1 LATHTDELEEPNDTR
16 ADRWRHSTPIL
27 ASFILTMGPRPS
39 IRAPTTAS
47 ISNAYKV
54 PSATCSLVKSLSRLP
69 RSSLIDL
76 ALKWLDDENQATCA
90 PYLACNR
97 NLEEEAE
104 EDYLHTPAESIE
116 ELRNLYQA
124 FKTEPGTKRDIVDRI
139 LDGDWRRGISLQQLA
154 MVDFQH
160 LQDNEASL
168 RWTALKL
175 VPISAASKEAAP
187 EHLKR
192 PRNAQDSEPFPCMH
206 PSAFIRALQHEI
218 SPIVK
223 AHYYLHRLPVPHS
236 LTILRLHV
244 ADTPYANPTS
254 STQSHF
260 TDSAR
265 TLYIAF
271 PDSCPYIYVALS
283 GSGGGGAGNNKGAA
297 VSRVDTTAL
306 KRTVLEAV
314 PKALSRPQQRYALE
328 ATALTAKNL
337 STMCTLRG
345 NGRSGASQGAYSIFA
360 DGSAEGGPAEV
371 VRSSFESKV
380 SAIDEIDEEV
390 EPQGNKGQ
398 ATLGRKRRAL
408 GERDP
413 NLPTETVEDRKQ
425 TKKRKM
431 EVARRFGTTGL
442 PDAKYR
448 APIDRLHIKLEA
460 DLDRPQDEDLDTTS
474 EVDTNARTQ
483 SSTTSRAKRKK
494 GTVLDTFNPQKNRS
508 ELQPQAP
515 TNYLAQYR
523 SSPQSATTQTP
534 RAPITLTFHGTDVF
548 AGIRTLAEMGFVD
561 LARMPAWMTGEEG
574 VSTATICDGAVVEG
588 RGGGA

>member
-1 LATHTDELEEPNDTR
+1 MDELEEPNDSQ
-16 ADRWRHSTPIL
+16 ANRWCHSI
-27 ASFILTMGPRPS
+27 AILTSLNPIMAPRTS
-39 IRAPTTAS
+39 TRAPTTAS

-54 PSATCSLVKSLSRLP
+54 PSATRSLVKSLSRLP
-69 RSSLIDL
+69 RGSLIDL
-76 ALKWLDDENQATCA
+76 ALKWLDDENQVTCA

-104 EDYLHTPAESIE
+104 EDYLHTPAESVE
-116 ELRNLYQA
+116 ELRNLYRA

-175 VPISAASKEAAP
+175 VPLSAASKETAL
-187 EHLKR
+187 EHFKQQ
-192 PRNAQDSEPFPCMH
+192 RNAQGFEPFPRMH

-218 SPIVK
+218 SPLVK
-223 AHYYLHRLPVPHS
+223 AHYYLHRLPAPHN

-265 TLYIAF
+265 TLYITF

-283 GSGGGGAGNNKGAA
+283 GSGGGGAGKSKGTA
-297 VSRVDTTAL
+297 VPKVDITAL

-328 ATALTAKNL
+328 ATALTAKNF

-360 DGSAEGGPAEV
+360 DGSAEGGPVEV

-380 SAIDEIDEEV
+380 SAKDEIDAEGEL
-390 EPQGNKGQ
+390 QGNKGQ
-398 ATLGRKRRAL
+398 AVLSRKRKAL
-408 GERDP
+408 GERNP
-413 NLPTETVEDRKQ
+413 NLPTETAEDRKQ
-425 TKKRKM
+425 AKKRKM
-431 EVARRFGTTGL
+431 EVARRFGTTGI
-442 PDAKYR
+442 PDAKHR

-460 DLDRPQDEDLDTTS
+460 GLDRPQDEDLDTTS
-474 EVDTNARTQ
+474 EVDANVRAQ
-483 SSTTSRAKRKK
+483 SSTTNRAKRKK
-494 GTVLDTFNPQKNRS
+494 GTVLDTFNPQRNGSRP
-508 ELQPQAP
+508 QPQVP
-515 TNYLAQYR
+515 TSYLAQY
-523 SSPQSATTQTP
+523 SSPPESAATQTP
-534 RAPITLTFHGTDVF
+534 KASITLTFHGTDVF

-574 VSTATICDGAVVEG
+574 VSTATIRDGVVVEG

>member
-1 LATHTDELEEPNDTR
+1 M
-16 ADRWRHSTPIL
+16 
-27 ASFILTMGPRPS
+27 ASRPS

-69 RSSLIDL
+69 RGSLINL

-104 EDYLHTPAESIE
+104 EDYLHTPAESVE
-116 ELRNLYQA
+116 ELRNLYRA
-124 FKTEPGTKRDIVDRI
+124 FKTKPGTKRDIIDRI

-160 LQDNEASL
+160 LLDNEASL

-175 VPISAASKEAAP
+175 VPISTASKEVAP

-192 PRNAQDSEPFPCMH
+192 PRNAQDSEPFPRMH

-218 SPIVK
+218 SPLVK
-223 AHYYLHRLPVPHS
+223 AHYYLHRLPAPHN
-236 LTILRLHV
+236 LTILRLYV

-297 VSRVDTTAL
+297 LSKVDVAAL

-337 STMCTLRG
+337 GTMCTLRG

-380 SAIDEIDEEV
+380 SAIDDIDEEV

-398 ATLGRKRRAL
+398 AALSRKRKAL

-413 NLPTETVEDRKQ
+413 NLPTETAEGQKQ

-431 EVARRFGTTGL
+431 EVARRFGATGL
-442 PDAKYR
+442 PDVKYR

-460 DLDRPQDEDLDTTS
+460 DPDRPQDENLDTTS
-474 EVDTNARTQ
+474 EVDTNAQAQ

-494 GTVLDTFNPQKNRS
+494 GTVLDTFNPQRNGS
-508 ELQPQAP
+508 GPQPQAP
-515 TNYLAQYR
+515 TSYLAQYS
-523 SSPQSATTQTP
+523 SSPQSAATRTP

-548 AGIRTLAEMGFVD
+548 VGIRTLAEMGFVD

-574 VSTATICDGAVVEG
+574 ISTATICDGVVVEG

>member
-1 LATHTDELEEPNDTR
+1 MA
-16 ADRWRHSTPIL
+16 
-27 ASFILTMGPRPS
+27 PRTA

-54 PSATCSLVKSLSRLP
+54 PSTTSSLVKLLSRLP
-69 RSSLIDL
+69 RDSLIDL
-76 ALKWLDDENQATCA
+76 ALKWLNDENQATCA

-104 EDYLHTPAESIE
+104 EDYLHTPAGSVE

-124 FKTEPGTKRDIVDRI
+124 FKAEPGSKRDIVDRI

-160 LQDNEASL
+160 LQDNETSL

-175 VPISAASKEAAP
+175 VPISVAPKETASG
-187 EHLKR
+187 HRKR
-192 PRNAQDSEPFPCMH
+192 PSNAQGSERFPHMH

-218 SPIVK
+218 SPLVK
-223 AHYYLHRLPVPHS
+223 AHYYLHRLAPPHN
-236 LTILRLHV
+236 LTVLRLHV

-283 GSGGGGAGNNKGAA
+283 GSGGGGVGNHRGAA
-297 VSRVDTTAL
+297 ISKADITAL

-345 NGRSGASQGAYSIFA
+345 NGRSGASQGVYSIFA
-360 DGSAEGGPAEV
+360 DGCAEGGPVEV
-371 VRSSFESKV
+371 VRSSFESNV
-380 SAIDEIDEEV
+380 SAHDEIDEEAGLHGDK
-390 EPQGNKGQ
+390 ERAAPS
-398 ATLGRKRRAL
+398 RKRKAL

-413 NLPTETVEDRKQ
+413 NLPTQTAEDRTH
-425 TKKRKM
+425 TKKKRRM
-431 EVARRFGTTGL
+431 EVARRFGTTGR
-442 PDAKYR
+442 PDAKHR
-448 APIDRLHIKLEA
+448 APIDRLLIKLEA
-460 DLDRPQDEDLDTTS
+460 VLERPQDEDLDTPS
-474 EVDTNARTQ
+474 GVDT
-483 SSTTSRAKRKK
+483 STWAPPPTTGRAKRKK
-494 GTVLDTFNPQKNRS
+494 GTVLDIFSLQENGSRP
-508 ELQPQAP
+508 QPQAP
-515 TNYLAQYR
+515 TNYLAQY
-523 SSPQSATTQTP
+523 SSSAQSGATQTP

-548 AGIRTLAEMGFVD
+548 AGTRTLAEMGFVD
-561 LARMPAWMTGEEG
+561 LSRMPAWMTGEEG
-574 VSTATICDGAVVEG
+574 VSTATVRDGVVVEG
-588 RGGGA
+588 KGGGA